1 MSEKSPSP
9 TVDVDFLSRVPI
21 FSSVSRKDLTK
32 LAGLWKP
39 TVRLKGQAIF
49 QKGDPPRAM
58 YVIREGKVA
67 ISVWTEENLELVLS
81 MLGKGDFFGELA
93 LLDGS
98 LRTATAKVVEQAD
111 LLEMTQGDFLKFL
124 RGKPE
129 VALSVMAVIAQR
141 LRTTNELIE
150 RRTARNVN
158 EEVEQ
163 QTRFRDRVADRLA
176 QWGGSWSF
184 IFVFL
189 ILLATWI
196 IINTIAFVFGPF
208 DPFPFV
214 FLNLVLGCVAAIQA
228 PVIMMSQNRQS
239 QKDRLRADL
248 DYQVDLKA
256 ELQIQSLHVKL
267 DEIRASEIRELRELQ
282 QEQMAMLRQQIE
294 LLNER
299 LLAQK

>member
-1 MSEKSPSP
+1 MSEKSPSL

-21 FSSVSRKDLTK
+21 FSSVNREDLTK
-32 LAGLWKP
+32 LAGLWKL
-39 TVRLKGQAIF
+39 TVRPKGQAIF

-184 IFVFL
+184 IFVFSFC
-189 ILLATWI
+189 W
-196 IINTIAFVFGPF
+196 
-208 DPFPFV
+208 
-214 FLNLVLGCVAAIQA
+214 
-228 PVIMMSQNRQS
+228 
-239 QKDRLRADL
+239 
-248 DYQVDLKA
+248 
-256 ELQIQSLHVKL
+256 
-267 DEIRASEIRELRELQ
+267 
-282 QEQMAMLRQQIE
+282 
-294 LLNER
+294 
-299 LLAQK
+299 

>member
-21 FSSVSRKDLTK
+21 FSSVNREDLTK

-39 TVRLKGQAIF
+39 TVRPKGQAIF
-49 QKGDPPRAM
+49 QQGDPPRAM

-150 RRTARNVN
+150 RLTARNVN

-184 IFVFL
+184 IFVFF

-196 IINTIAFVFGPF
+196 TINTIVFVFGPF

-214 FLNLVLGCVAAIQA
+214 FLNLVLGCVTSIQA
-228 PVIMMSQNRQS
+228 PVILMSQNRQS

-282 QEQMAMLRQQIE
+282 QEQMAMLRQQME

>member
-1 MSEKSPSP
+1 METDEMSEKSPSL

-21 FSSVSRKDLTK
+21 FSSVNREDLTK
-32 LAGLWKP
+32 LAGLWKL
-39 TVRLKGQAIF
+39 TVRPKGQAIF
-49 QKGDPPRAM
+49 R
-58 YVIREGKVA
+58 
-67 ISVWTEENLELVLS
+67 
-81 MLGKGDFFGELA
+81 KGDFFGELA

-184 IFVFL
+184 IFVFF
-189 ILLATWI
+189 ILLVTWI
-196 IINTIAFVFGPF
+196 TINTIVFVFGPF
-208 DPFPFV
+208 DPLPCG
-214 FLNLVLGCVAAIQA
+214 LT
-228 PVIMMSQNRQS
+228 
-239 QKDRLRADL
+239 
-248 DYQVDLKA
+248 
-256 ELQIQSLHVKL
+256 
-267 DEIRASEIRELRELQ
+267 
-282 QEQMAMLRQQIE
+282 
-294 LLNER
+294 LLFAR
-299 LLAQK
+299 

>member
-1 MSEKSPSP
+1 METDEMSEKSPSP

-21 FSSVSRKDLTK
+21 FSSVNREDLTK

-39 TVRLKGQAIF
+39 TVRPKGQAIF

-141 LRTTNELIE
+141 LRTTNGPCQLICTDAIPG
-150 RRTARNVN
+150 RRRGSLTSSLPQAARAGV
-158 EEVEQ
+158 
-163 QTRFRDRVADRLA
+163 
-176 QWGGSWSF
+176 
-184 IFVFL
+184 
-189 ILLATWI
+189 
-196 IINTIAFVFGPF
+196 
-208 DPFPFV
+208 
-214 FLNLVLGCVAAIQA
+214 
-228 PVIMMSQNRQS
+228 VISRQS
-239 QKDRLRADL
+239 WNRFL
-248 DYQVDLKA
+248 
-256 ELQIQSLHVKL
+256 S
-267 DEIRASEIRELRELQ
+267 S
-282 QEQMAMLRQQIE
+282 
-294 LLNER
+294 
-299 LLAQK
+299 